1 MSETDLPYLCL
12 TCRAKKVASKS
23 KSKAKK
29 PAQKSKKCAQAEK
42 KPSPKPKPSKDSS
55 VGSDSEAKSKD
66 ELIKKVQTSK
76 DVKGSKSGV
85 VASGSQVDDASNK
98 PKVVH

>member
-12 TCRAKKVASKS
+12 TCRTKKAASKT

-29 PAQKSKKCAQAEK
+29 PTQKAKKCAQTEK

-55 VGSDSEAKSKD
+55 VGSDSEGKSK
-66 ELIKKVQTSK
+66 EQLVKKVQPPM
-76 DVKGSKSGV
+76 DAKGSKSGT
-85 VASGSQVDDASNK
+85 VATGSQIVESGNQ
-98 PKVVH
+98 PKESH